1 MDHGTREKDR
11 ESRAYPKNMAL
22 ENGGDSV
29 SRMLRGF
36 GFFEILAGKSGAIIL
51 QVRLHD
57 MVRA

>member
-1 MDHGTREKDR
+1 MDHGTREKDS

-36 GFFEILAGKSGAIIL
+36 FEILAGKSGAIIL

>member
-1 MDHGTREKDR
+1 MDHGAREKDR
-11 ESRAYPKNMAL
+11 KSRAYPKNMAL

-36 GFFEILAGKSGAIIL
+36 FEILEGKSGAIIL

>member
-11 ESRAYPKNMAL
+11 KSRAYPKNMAL

-36 GFFEILAGKSGAIIL
+36 FEILAGKSGAIIL
-51 QVRLHD
+51 QVRLLD

>member
-1 MDHGTREKDR
+1 MDHGTREKDWK
-11 ESRAYPKNMAL
+11 SRAYPKNMAL

-29 SRMLRGF
+29 SRMLR

>member
-1 MDHGTREKDR
+1 MDYGTREKNR
-11 ESRAYPKNMAL
+11 KSRAYPKNMAL

-29 SRMLRGF
+29 SRMLR

>member
-1 MDHGTREKDR
+1 MNHGTREENRKSRTHPKD
-11 ESRAYPKNMAL
+11 MAL

-29 SRMLRGF
+29 SRMLR

>member
-11 ESRAYPKNMAL
+11 KSRTYPKDMAL
-22 ENGGDSV
+22 ENGGESV
-29 SRMLRGF
+29 SRMLR

-51 QVRLHD
+51 QVRPHD

>member
-1 MDHGTREKDR
+1 MDQGARKKDR
-11 ESRAYPKNMAL
+11 KSRAYPKNMAL

-29 SRMLRGF
+29 SRMLR

>member
-36 GFFEILAGKSGAIIL
+36 FEILAGKSGAIIL